1 MSGEQPGF
9 MTSIPEKPVEEDS
22 SKFYDGYMARVLEL
36 QKMTAA
42 FNKELEAI
50 EDSDEEKKPKKSKEA
65 TSVASPL
72 STSDRMP
79 PDHQIKAIEAE
90 LQSSVTNK
98 LESLRLSSAVGSQV
112 TDDRK
117 FVEPLRDGTA

>member
-1 MSGEQPGF
+1 

-36 QKMTAA
+36 QKMTQA

-72 STSDRMP
+72 STTDRMP
-79 PDHQIKAIEAE
+79 PDQQIKAIEAE
-90 LQSSVTNK
+90 LQSTATNK
-98 LESLRLSSAVGSQV
+98 LESLRLSSAVGS
-112 TDDRK
+112 
-117 FVEPLRDGTA
+117 

>member
-1 MSGEQPGF
+1 

-50 EDSDEEKKPKKSKEA
+50 EDSDEDKKPKKSKDA
-65 TSVASPL
+65 MSVNSPL
-72 STSDRMP
+72 STTDRMLP
-79 PDHQIKAIEAE
+79 EQHIKAIEAE
-90 LQSSVTNK
+90 LQSSGTNK
-98 LESLRLSSAVGSQV
+98 LESLRLSSAVDSC
-112 TDDRK
+112 DDRK
-117 FVEPLRDGTA
+117 PVEPLRDGTA